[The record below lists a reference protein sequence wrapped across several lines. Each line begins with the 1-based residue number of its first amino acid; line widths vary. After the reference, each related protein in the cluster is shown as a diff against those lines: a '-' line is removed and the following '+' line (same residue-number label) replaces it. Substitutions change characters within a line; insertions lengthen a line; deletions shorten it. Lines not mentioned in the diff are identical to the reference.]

1 MRSCTAVGRLS
12 AAAPAYPR
20 RSAPGHKGYCV
31 PEHVEAIR
39 RHGPCP
45 QHRRTF
51 APVKTWFP
59 LEPAEQGAAAG
70 KQQKKGGGSRKAA
83 ARKGDKQ

>member
-1 MRSCTAVGRLS
+1 
-12 AAAPAYPR
+12 
-20 RSAPGHKGYCV
+20 V

-51 APVKTWFP
+51 APTKHWYP
-59 LEPAEQGAAAG
+59 LEHPEEAEEELAAQGQQQEKNKLKGRRGGAAG
-70 KQQKKGGGSRKAA
+70 KKTAA
-83 ARKGDKQ
+83 

>member
-1 MRSCTAVGRLS
+1 MP
-12 AAAPAYPR
+12 AAPPPA
-20 RSAPGHKGYCV
+20 GHKGYGV

-51 APVKTWFP
+51 APTKHWYP
-59 LEPAEQGAAAG
+59 LVQLEEGEEEELAAKVQQKQQEMNTAKGKRGGAAG
-70 KQQKKGGGSRKAA
+70 KKAA
-83 ARKGDKQ
+83 AARVG